1 MDKRLFRFRLV
12 NRIDIDTQLRTP
24 AQFNNRKS
32 LARVRE
38 GREKIPCFFFLQ
50 FCNLPGYILK
60 FSS

>member
-1 MDKRLFRFRLV
+1 MDKRLFSFRLV
-12 NRIDIDTQLRTP
+12 NRIDIDTRLRTP

-38 GREKIPCFFFLQ
+38 GREKLQ